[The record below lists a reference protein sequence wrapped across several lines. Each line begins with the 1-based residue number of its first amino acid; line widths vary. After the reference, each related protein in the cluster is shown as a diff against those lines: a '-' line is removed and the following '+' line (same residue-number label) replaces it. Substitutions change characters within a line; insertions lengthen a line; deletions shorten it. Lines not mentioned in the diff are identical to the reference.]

1 MLKRTAV
8 VIGAAVAAG
17 AIYGCSQKPQA
28 KAAVNEDTVFQIVP
42 ASIKVHSGAVSGELK
57 DLKVTETV
65 EQGSGNVVASPTLFG
80 TLDLKN
86 GSKDEAVR
94 LVSGDLRYI
103 GADGKQI
110 KMGKDRTAPTISFS
124 NYGDGSV
131 LNPGK
136 ETTQTL
142 SVDFPARALKA
153 KNLKDIRVDLAY
165 TESPYK
171 DEALDFPVTIGGK

>member
-8 VIGAAVAAG
+8 VIGAVAAAG
-17 AIYGCSQKPQA
+17 AIYGCSQKPQTQ
-28 KAAVNEDTVFQIVP
+28 AAANEDKVFAITP
-42 ASIKVHSGAVSGELK
+42 ASVKVHSGAVTGELK

-65 EQGSGNVVASPTLFG
+65 EQGSGKVVTAPTLSG

-86 GSKDEAVR
+86 SSADQAVR

-103 GADGKQI
+103 GADGKPI
-110 KMGKDRTAPTISFS
+110 ELGKDRTAPVISFS
-124 NYGDGSV
+124 SYGDGSV

-153 KNLKDIRVDLAY
+153 RNLKDIRVDLAY

-171 DEALDFPVTIGGK
+171 DEALNFPVMIGGK